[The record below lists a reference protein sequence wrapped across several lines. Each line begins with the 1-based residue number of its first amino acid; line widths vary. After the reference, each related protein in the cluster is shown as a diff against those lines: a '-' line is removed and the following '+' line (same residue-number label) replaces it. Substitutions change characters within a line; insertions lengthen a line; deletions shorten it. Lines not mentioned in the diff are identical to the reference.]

1 MKKIVSL
8 IVVLFSVM
16 FVEGQDLNDY
26 QYNRAEYSSSQMEEL
41 MHGKFIGDYVAQNQ
55 TGQNRSVKV
64 YQRSDGY
71 YVETRGLKA
80 AFYAYFDEQGR
91 LYTNIQG
98 MLWYIYL

>member
-1 MKKIVSL
+1 MNRICI
-8 IVVLFSVM
+8 IVVLLCTVSL
-16 FVEGQDLNDY
+16 VEGQDLNEY
-26 QYNRAEYSSSQMEEL
+26 QYNRAEYSSTQIEEL
-41 MHGKFIGDYVAQNQ
+41 MHGKFIGDYVAQND

-71 YVETRGLKA
+71 YVETRGIKA
-80 AFYAYFDEQGR
+80 AFYAYFDKQGR